1 MPYILLI
8 PLIILGILWLCIFT
22 ELIRF
27 VPKVPDE
34 TFKVLG
40 NFKDALRD
48 CECRRKEEKS

>member
-27 VPKVPDE
+27 VPKVH
-34 TFKVLG
+34 LH
-40 NFKDALRD
+40 D
-48 CECRRKEEKS
+48 CECRRKEEK